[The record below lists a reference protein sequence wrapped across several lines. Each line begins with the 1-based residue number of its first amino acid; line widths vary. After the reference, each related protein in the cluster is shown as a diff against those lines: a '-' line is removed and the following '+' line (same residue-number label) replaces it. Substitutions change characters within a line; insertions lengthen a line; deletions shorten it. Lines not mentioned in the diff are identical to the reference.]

1 MLSVWHEDVKARPS
15 PSSESPRE
23 IARNLEAFGYN
34 RLSEFLTTE
43 VDPDVFL
50 FK

>member
-15 PSSESPRE
+15 SESPRE
-23 IARNLEAFGYN
+23 ILARNLEAFGYN
-34 RLSEFLTTE
+34 GLSEFMTTE